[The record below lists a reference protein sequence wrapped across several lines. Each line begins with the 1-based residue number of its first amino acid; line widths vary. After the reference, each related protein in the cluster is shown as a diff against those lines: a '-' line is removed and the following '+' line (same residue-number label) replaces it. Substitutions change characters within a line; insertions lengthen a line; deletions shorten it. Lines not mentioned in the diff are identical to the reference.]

1 MVKSPRRIIFCK
13 KDNQE
18 IITYYDWYNFFI
30 KTMPWQ
36 ECVSNS
42 YHPAHDFNILI
53 ALLKVVLDSIKCMRY
68 YQIYNKV

>member
-1 MVKSPRRIIFCK
+1 MIDII
-13 KDNQE
+13 
-18 IITYYDWYNFFI
+18 FFI